1 MGRKT
6 RSRGRKLLKLR
17 RTERGR
23 HRKSRARRFG
33 WRARKGRGAHGTFR
47 WRTRQ
52 SRGAHGTFRW
62 RARQSRGAHGTFRW
76 RARKGTSPPK
86 NLATSGEVERFASTS
101 PGVPDAQDAKST
113 NSASGRHQEEP
124 RFPLWRAGSPR
135 GAPGMRTV
143 ARRAPVA
150 HTSPKRRL
158 REPLLRIPVPRE
170 GSGSPCYAYQS
181 QEKAP
186 GALATHTS
194 PKRGLREPL
203 LRIPVPREGSGSPGC
218 EYSLSE
224 EAPGT
229 PHRELQCVTA
239 APSTSPAEFRRRW
252 LAPGKADSACCRGWL
267 TFVLDEMK
275 FAPATEST
283 RKPLADGNARSK
295 SEPLTQAMSLAT
307 AAQVPRAPTL
317 RHGSLDR

>member
-47 WRTRQ
+47 WRT
-52 SRGAHGTFRW
+52 
-62 RARQSRGAHGTFRW
+62 RQSRGAHGTFRW

-181 QEKAP
+181 QERAP
-186 GALATHTS
+186 GA
-194 PKRGLREPL
+194 
-203 LRIPVPREGSGSPGC
+203 PV
-218 EYSLSE
+218 
-224 EAPGT
+224 AN
-229 PHRELQCVTA
+229 TA
-239 APSTSPAEFRRRW
+239 
-252 LAPGKADSACCRGWL
+252 
-267 TFVLDEMK
+267 
-275 FAPATEST
+275 
-283 RKPLADGNARSK
+283 
-295 SEPLTQAMSLAT
+295 
-307 AAQVPRAPTL
+307 
-317 RHGSLDR
+317 